1 MPGNE
6 LGGERYFPQEHKCQ
20 LPVMHWKLFF
30 RISPCFFQQCTI
42 CQGQRVEVTLYCNLC
57 GSVFQRKFQ
66 MYLIS
71 RGGGGEVVGER
82 ERNKACLWFGM
93 EERKEKT
100 DQLRTSFL
108 SITQSNGLN
117 EHTWVTSSRP
127 FNINDTSLQWERRRQ
142 SVTTDYQCNKVQ
154 LCWLYAWKVER

>member
-1 MPGNE
+1 MPATGYALEIIFQNFS
-6 LGGERYFPQEHKCQ
+6 LLLSAMYNMPRTKSGSNTLLQSLWFSIPK
-20 LPVMHWKLFF
+20 K
-30 RISPCFFQQCTI
+30 ISDVSHI
-42 CQGQRVEVTLYCNLC
+42 
-57 GSVFQRKFQ
+57 K
-66 MYLIS
+66 
-71 RGGGGEVVGER
+71 GGGGEVVGER